1 MLPTFLTG
9 GLSIRIRED
18 IGFNT
23 GALGLAI
30 ALFFAAS
37 ALASTPLGRLVERL
51 GPLWGMRAAA
61 LGSALSLLSI
71 AVFARAWWHLAV
83 FLMIGGLANA
93 ASHPATHLL
102 LARGVSAHRQGLA
115 FGIKQSAIPA
125 ATLFAGLA
133 VPLFGTTVGWRWAF
147 VTGALGALYIAW
159 KVPPISP
166 NNEPSAASNSGARI
180 RSRVLL
186 ILALAFGFGIA
197 AAVSLGAFVVE
208 SAVVAGMR
216 VETAGLLLALGS
228 AIGLSVRVWLGW
240 NADRRP
246 GEPLLLVAVMLGAGA
261 VGFFLISS
269 GAVLLVVLGTLLAF
283 GAGWGWTGL
292 FNFAVVKTNPGAP
305 AAATGVTQT
314 GAFTGAALGPLVFGI
329 LVERASY
336 DTAWIASGVV
346 ALCAAAAVF
355 VGLKLLTNRR
365 DDES

>member
-1 MLPTFLTG
+1 M
-9 GLSIRIRED
+9 
-18 IGFNT
+18 
-23 GALGLAI
+23 
-30 ALFFAAS
+30 
-37 ALASTPLGRLVERL
+37 
-51 GPLWGMRAAA
+51 
-61 LGSALSLLSI
+61 LSLISI
-71 AVFARAWWHLAV
+71 AVFARSWWHLAV

-102 LARGVSAHRQGLA
+102 LARGVSAQRQGLA

-147 VTGALGALYIAW
+147 VTGAIAALFIAW
-159 KVPPISP
+159 KIPPIGT
-166 NNEPSAASNSGARI
+166 NNEACPSANSGVRT
-180 RSRVLL
+180 RSRALL
-186 ILALAFGFGIA
+186 VLALAFGFGTA

-240 NADRRP
+240 NADRSP
-246 GEPLLLVAVMLGAGA
+246 GEPLLLVALMLGLGAAG
-261 VGFFLISS
+261 FLLISS

-314 GAFTGAALGPLVFGI
+314 GAFTGAALGPLFFGI

-336 DTAWIASGVV
+336 GTAWIASGVV
-346 ALCAAAAVF
+346 ALCASAAVL
-355 VGLKLLTNRR
+355 VGLKLLMNRR
-365 DDES
+365 NNET